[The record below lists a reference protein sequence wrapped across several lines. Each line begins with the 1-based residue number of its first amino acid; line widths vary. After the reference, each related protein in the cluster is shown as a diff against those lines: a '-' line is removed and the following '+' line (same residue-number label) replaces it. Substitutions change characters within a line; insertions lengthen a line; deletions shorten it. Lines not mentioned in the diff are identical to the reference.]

1 MKNLKIGKKLL
12 ITFGIIIILLLVTI
26 IISILGFVSIS
37 KSYTNF
43 YNKPYTITNKTMD
56 MRRTIQSAA
65 KNIGYTIMTTDKEKK
80 LEFSEQAKNELDSLE
95 VDIKFL
101 RENYTGNVELINS
114 FEKIMIDTRD
124 VRDEIIDLAN
134 NNKDDEAISL
144 YFREYYSALLDI
156 QNYLMNINDDAVDNA
171 KMLYDNSIKSATF
184 EVYFLVIISIIALII
199 TSLLSVYITRSL
211 TRPILE
217 IEKAAD
223 DMTNGNLDVNITYES
238 KDELGNLSN
247 SMRNMTTMI
256 KEIINDVSFGLTELG
271 NGNFTV
277 DSKAE
282 EYYKGDFKPLLES
295 IYIIITNLTYTLS
308 EINQASDQVA
318 DGSDQVSSSAQSLS
332 QGATEQA
339 SSVEELSATIN
350 EISEHINQ
358 NAQNAN
364 EAKEQTKQASI
375 EIAASNR
382 QMEKMIDAMKD
393 ISENSAKIQNIIKTI
408 DNIAFQTNILA
419 LNAAVE
425 AARAGTAGKGFAV
438 VAEEVRNLAIKSA
451 EAAKD
456 TSTLIGESI
465 VSVENGAKLADDT
478 AKAMLNIVNGANLV
492 SSLVDNIAVASTEQ
506 ADAVSQITMGIDQIS
521 SVIQTNSATAEE
533 SAAASEEL
541 NSQALVL
548 KTLVHKFRLKN
559 ISEIKSLS

>member
-95 VDIKFL
+95 EDIKFL

-295 IYIIITNLTYTLS
+295 IYTIITNLTYTLS

>member
-95 VDIKFL
+95 EDIKFL
-101 RENYTGNVELINS
+101 RENYTGNLELINS

-295 IYIIITNLTYTLS
+295 IYTIITNLTYTLS

-548 KTLVHKFRLKN
+548 KTLVHKFKLKN

>member
-12 ITFGIIIILLLVTI
+12 VTFGIIIILLLVTI
-26 IISILGFVSIS
+26 IMSIFGFVSIS
-37 KSYTNF
+37 NNYTNF

-56 MRRTIQSAA
+56 MRRTIQSAV

-80 LEFSEQAKNELDSLE
+80 LEFSEQAKNELESLE
-95 VDIKFL
+95 EDIKFL

-114 FEKIMIDTRD
+114 FEKAMIDTRD
-124 VRDEIIDLAN
+124 LRDEIIDLAR
-134 NNKDDEAISL
+134 NNKDDEAVSL

-171 KMLYDNSIKSATF
+171 KMLYDNSMKSASF

-199 TSLLSVYITRSL
+199 TSLLSIYITRSL
-211 TRPILE
+211 TKPILE

-223 DMTNGNLDVNITYES
+223 DMTNGNLNINIAYKS
-238 KDELGNLSN
+238 NDELGSLSN

-256 KEIINDVSFGLTELG
+256 KEIINDISFGLTELG

-277 DSKAE
+277 ESKAQE
-282 EYYKGDFKPLLES
+282 HYIGDFKPLLES
-295 IYIIITNLTYTLS
+295 IHKIITNLTYTLS
-308 EINQASDQVA
+308 EINQSSDQVA
-318 DGSDQVSSSAQSLS
+318 VGSDQVSSSAQSLS
-332 QGATEQA
+332 QGSTEQA
-339 SSVEELSATIN
+339 SSVEELSASIN
-350 EISEHINQ
+350 EISTKISQ
-358 NAQNAN
+358 NAKNAT
-364 EAKEQTKQASI
+364 EASMQTKQASI
-375 EIAASNR
+375 EIAASNK

-451 EAAKD
+451 DAAKD

-465 VSVENGAKLADDT
+465 VSVENGAKLADET
-478 AKAMLNIVNGANLV
+478 AKSMLNIVNGSNLV
-492 SSLVDNIAVASTEQ
+492 SSLVDNIAAASTEQ

-541 NSQALVL
+541 NGQALVL
-548 KTLVHKFRLKN
+548 KSLVHKFRLKN
-559 ISEIKSLS
+559 ISELNSVN

>member
-295 IYIIITNLTYTLS
+295 IYTIITNLTYTLS

-548 KTLVHKFRLKN
+548 KTLVHKFKLKN

>member
-156 QNYLMNINDDAVDNA
+156 QNYLLNINDDAVDNA

-295 IYIIITNLTYTLS
+295 IYTIITNLTYTLS

>member
-1 MKNLKIGKKLL
+1 
-12 ITFGIIIILLLVTI
+12 
-26 IISILGFVSIS
+26 
-37 KSYTNF
+37 
-43 YNKPYTITNKTMD
+43 

-95 VDIKFL
+95 EDIKFL

-295 IYIIITNLTYTLS
+295 IYTIITNLTYTLS

-548 KTLVHKFRLKN
+548 KTLVHKFKLKN

>member
-95 VDIKFL
+95 EDIKFL

-295 IYIIITNLTYTLS
+295 IYTIITNLTYTLS

-548 KTLVHKFRLKN
+548 KTLVHKFKLKN